1 MSAEEKYNALQD
13 EYRKLQLR
21 ITQFS
26 AVEQQLIDTKDSLD
40 QELEHYKRLNK
51 FNADILSA
59 ADEISFTRT
68 IAEAIID
75 IFEIESSIV
84 FTGNFAS
91 ISEGQ
96 ISHESL
102 RLNDDQIKLLLQELI
117 EFSKKDPKDQIQL
130 KNEKGLLKSFADCL
144 ILAHQDSENNSNILV
159 VGLISNDR
167 LPLYKKIDSRKKTIF
182 NVFADQV
189 KLQYSNRLKKIQITS
204 QLEKISKSEI
214 EMKMLSTIATKT
226 KNSVLIS
233 NYKGEIEWVN
243 ESFTATSGYTL
254 EDVLGR
260 KPKDFL
266 HGIQTDYVIQQKIS
280 EALKKKEVV
289 EAVVINYTK
298 SGNPYYNQLEITPI
312 FNDQDVHTHFI
323 ALQKDITDEV
333 NYRNEILLINSRF
346 ELISNKSE
354 IGIWEWDAR
363 TNINSWNSIIKKQY
377 GLEEDVTGLDL
388 YTFFQNSIVDED
400 RARVMEELETLMSSE
415 TNSITQIFRIHNRK
429 TNEIRNL
436 RCFVLT
442 ERNNHGELLRMIGS
456 AIDITEELNIQNDI
470 LNKNAELK
478 KINSELDNFVY
489 SVSHDLRSPL
499 ASLKGILSNV
509 LKVEQ
514 LDEKTIWLLN
524 MAEKSVMR
532 LDGTI
537 HEILEYSKNA
547 RLSIELSKIDLRELC
562 HTIFDDLRYS
572 VGEEFKFSMDISD
585 NTPYVSDKSRLASLL
600 KNIIGNAVKYRK
612 KDISDP
618 YVRLHVERNETQ
630 TIIQVFDN
638 GQGIPSK
645 SLERIFEMFF
655 RATNSSVG
663 TGLGLYICK
672 EIVNK
677 LGGKISAESIEGF
690 GTTITITLSNHI
702 LTEETDHE
710 Q

>member
-1 MSAEEKYNALQD
+1 MSDEEKYNALQD
-13 EYRKLQLR
+13 QYRKLQLR
-21 ITQFS
+21 VTQFS

-40 QELEHYKRLNK
+40 QELEQYKRLNK

-68 IAEAIID
+68 VSEAIID

-84 FTGNFAS
+84 FTGDFSS
-91 ISEGQ
+91 IGEGQ

-102 RLNDDQIKLLLQELI
+102 KVNDDQLELLLQELI
-117 EFSKKDPKDQIQL
+117 EFSKKGPKDRIQL
-130 KNEKGLLKSFADCL
+130 KDEKGLLKSFADCL
-144 ILAHQDSENNSNILV
+144 IFTHQDSENNSNILV
-159 VGLISNDR
+159 AGLISNDR

-204 QLEKISKSEI
+204 QLEKISQSEI

-226 KNSVLIS
+226 KSSVIIC
-233 NYKGEIEWVN
+233 NQKGEIEWVN

-254 EDVLGR
+254 DEIIGR

-266 HGIQTDYVIQQKIS
+266 HGNQTDYVIQQKIS
-280 EALKKKEVV
+280 EALKKKEVI

-298 SGNPYYNQLEITPI
+298 SGNAYYNQLEITPI
-312 FNDQDVHTHFI
+312 FNDQNEHTHFI

-346 ELISNKSE
+346 ELISNKSK

-377 GLEEDVTGLDL
+377 GLEEDTTGIDL

-400 RARVMEELETLMSSE
+400 RARVMQELETLLSSE
-415 TNSITQIFRIHNRK
+415 NNSLTQIFRIHNRK

-509 LKVEQ
+509 LKAEN
-514 LDEKTIWLLN
+514 LDEKTIWFLN
-524 MAEKSVMR
+524 LAEMSVMR

-547 RLSIELSKIDLRELC
+547 RLNIELSKIDLRELC
-562 HTIFDDLRYS
+562 QTIFDDLRFS
-572 VGEEFKFSMDISD
+572 VGEEFEFSMDISD
-585 NTPYVSDKSRLASLL
+585 NTPYVSDKSRIASLL

-618 YVRLHVERNETQ
+618 YVRLHVERNEIQ
-630 TIIQVFDN
+630 TIIQVSDN
-638 GQGIPSK
+638 GEGIRSK

-677 LGGKISAESIEGF
+677 LGGEISAESIEGL
-690 GTTITITLSNHI
+690 GTTITITLSNHV